1 MRGTP
6 QDCMMHNSIKHVHY
20 VCVNSSLVNFSELLY
35 SMHNTEAVALKYI
48 TLLLLTVCKMY
59 VHVHATCTC
68 TCTTANTQAAYIV
81 VALWGGKCA
90 QDIIPA
96 ATAD

>member
-1 MRGTP
+1 MCIMYALTAVL
-6 QDCMMHNSIKHVHY
+6 SI
-20 VCVNSSLVNFSELLY
+20 LSELLY
-35 SMHNTEAVALKYI
+35 SMHNTEAVALKHI
-48 TLLLLTVCKMY
+48 TLLLLEFVTVCKT
-59 VHVHATCTC
+59 HVHATC